1 MTTKASILKLPN
13 EILHIIIANLH
24 DVGGG
29 QPVAA
34 LAMTSR
40 RLYDLAMEILY
51 NKIVISASKRQ
62 LSTLAT
68 TLRLH
73 RQYALTVKILVFKE
87 PITNGACTRGS
98 VSNVC
103 LSMRAIIAECLYLRY
118 LQYWSPRK
126 LEYANVQYRYH

>member
-1 MTTKASILKLPN
+1 MATKTSILKLPN
-13 EILHIIIANLH
+13 EILRIIIANLH

-29 QPVAA
+29 EPVAA
-34 LAMTSR
+34 LAMTSW
-40 RLYDLAMEILY
+40 RLYDLAMETLY
-51 NKIVISASKRQ
+51 NKIVISATKRQ
-62 LSTLAT
+62 LDSLAA

-87 PITNGACTRGS
+87 PITNGTCTRGS

-103 LSMRAIIAECLYLRY
+103 LSMKAIIAECLYVRY

-126 LEYANVQYRYH
+126 LEYAKVQ